1 MRTAPATEFMA
12 YAKHKLTQPHISEL
26 QGETAPPEGEMDTG
40 LPRRQAA
47 VTVLFSSL
55 YDEPTMLL
63 IRRAAHRG
71 NHRTEWAFPG
81 GVSEPTDDSLK
92 ATALRETHEEIGVS
106 EAEIDY
112 WGPLPKVIT
121 GTGFEVHPFAGQVCE
136 DVTLVPEEEEVD
148 DFAYIP
154 VSRLADA
161 GARRQITLMR
171 DDITRNWDAIEHEG
185 RIIWGATARII
196 HNTMS
201 HLDIEGLTDD
211 PIQ

>member
-1 MRTAPATEFMA
+1 MA
-12 YAKHKLTQPHISEL
+12 YAKRELTRPHVRAL
-26 QGETAPPEGEMDTG
+26 PGETAPPEGEMDPV
-40 LPRRQAA
+40 LPRRKAA
-47 VTVLFSSL
+47 VAVLFSSR
-55 YDEPTMLL
+55 YEEPTMLL

-81 GVSEPTDDSLK
+81 GVSEPTDASLM
-92 ATALRETHEEIGVS
+92 ATALRETQEEIGVPES
-106 EAEIDY
+106 KIDY

-121 GTGFEVHPFAGQVCE
+121 GTGFEVWPFAGEICQ
-136 DVTLVPEEEEVD
+136 DARLIPAQEEVD

-154 VSRLADA
+154 VRRLADA
-161 GARRQITLMR
+161 SARRQITLMR
-171 DDITRNWDAIEHEG
+171 DDITRDWDAIEHEG

-201 HLDIEGLTDD
+201 HLDIETMTDD